1 LQIILNFRGGVV
13 ISGRIAIFTSI
24 APYILLLILLMRGL
38 FLDGAMKGLYYLFV
52 PEVKKLFDPLVWVD
66 AAN

>member
-1 LQIILNFRGGVV
+1 
-13 ISGRIAIFTSI
+13 
-24 APYILLLILLMRGL
+24 MRGL